1 MLAVKQLLRSGPPG
15 PTLTTSDFTVADG
28 ECVAVTGPSGA
39 GKSLLLRA
47 IADLDPNQGEVCTDQ
62 LIRSQVPA
70 PQWRRAV
77 TYLAAESGWW
87 AETVAEHFLDPA
99 AARAH
104 LSDLR
109 LPADCLDWPVSR
121 LSSGER
127 QRLALLRA
135 LLQKPQVLLLDEPT
149 AALDPASVTAVEQL
163 LRAELRRGVSILLVS
178 HDEHQV
184 ERLARRRL
192 QVESGMVR
200 EL

>member
-1 MLAVKQLLRSGPPG
+1 MLTVEQLLRSGPS
-15 PTLTTSDFTVADG
+15 LTASGFTIDDG
-28 ECVAVTGPSGA
+28 ECLAVSGPSGA

-47 IADLDPNQGEVCTDQ
+47 IADLDPNQGEVRTGQ

-70 PQWRRAV
+70 PQWRRTV
-77 TYLAAESGWW
+77 MYLAAESGWW
-87 AETVAEHFLDPA
+87 ADTVAEHFPDPA

-109 LPADCLDWPVSR
+109 LPTDSLDWPVSR

-149 AALDPASVTAVEQL
+149 AALDPASVATVEQL
-163 LRAELRRGVSILLVS
+163 LRTELARGVSILLVS
-178 HDEHQV
+178 HDERQA
-184 ERLARRRL
+184 ERLAQRRL
-192 QVESGMVR
+192 RVESGVVI